1 MQKTRVWIWIGMI
14 VVIVALASAAFFV
27 TRSMLSKPTASN
39 DKNPDDSPAVQSPT
53 REDVPAGTVV
63 PDVAS
68 ANLPSGV
75 AKPEEVKLSG
85 GSSSPYLR
93 NFHVVV
99 KGDAISPA
107 NIISYAGDI
116 LTITFESV
124 DKAYDF
130 VQPDFGLRWQV
141 PAGGSKT
148 FQFQT
153 ANTGKFIF
161 YCPSCGGPKS
171 GPVGYITAASR

>member
-1 MQKTRVWIWIGMI
+1 MHKHWLWIWVGI
-14 VVIVALASAAFFV
+14 VVAVIAIGVAAFLV
-27 TRSMLSKPTASN
+27 GKSMSSAPEMPQA
-39 DKNPDDSPAVQSPT
+39 DVSPAVKSPT

-63 PDVAS
+63 PDANSSGLPAEVAQ
-68 ANLPSGV
+68 
-75 AKPEEVKLSG
+75 PESVRLSG
-85 GSSSPYLR
+85 GGSSPYLR
-93 NFHVVV
+93 NFRVVV
-99 KGDAISPA
+99 KNDAVSPM
-107 NIISYAGDI
+107 NIVSYAGDI

-153 ANTGKFIF
+153 VNTGKFIF
-161 YCPSCGGPKS
+161 YCSSCGGPDK
-171 GPVGYITAASR
+171 GPVGYITAAAR